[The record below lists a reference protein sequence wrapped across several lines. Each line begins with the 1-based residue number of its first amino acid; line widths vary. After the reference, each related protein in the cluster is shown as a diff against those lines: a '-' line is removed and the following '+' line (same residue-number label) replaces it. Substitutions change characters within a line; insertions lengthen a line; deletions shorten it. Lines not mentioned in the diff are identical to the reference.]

1 MITFLC
7 GTAGSGK
14 STEIA
19 AAILRDLQQGIPVL
33 FLVPEQMS
41 VSAERR
47 ITNLALSASEPVPTD
62 NLEILNFSRLANRVF
77 REVGGISEQTIG
89 AGGKTLIMYQ
99 ALLQCAPFLTEYRS
113 ALVSPENAAEL
124 MLSAIEECTLFGVTP
139 AMLQDGSEAVSGDNA
154 ILSSKLKDLS
164 LIAQAYYSLLRSK
177 YDDPLEELPRLCHA
191 LQKNDIFA
199 DYHIYFD
206 SFNGLT
212 PQEYQVTACLFRQAK
227 NVTFSVCRS
236 PQTSRLPAFAS
247 IEEMYHKLCRAAG
260 TYRAVQ
266 LTDTHRFHSPALR
279 RICLSLWDNGAKKEV
294 CDPNA
299 DQAIRLFSSQNIYAE
314 AEWIA
319 SDIVRKVRDEGCHY
333 RDFAIVSAHAERY
346 AGVIDAYLSR
356 YHIPYLFSVREDM
369 TQLSLIR
376 LILCLFTVKQ
386 YDWRCADVID
396 LLKTGLLPLSEEE
409 CDLLESYIYTWS
421 IHGAR
426 WQDEDAWTMHPKGY
440 ISEFTDADTALLTRV
455 NEIRFKLTRLLSVLF
470 SSLHSGAT
478 VRSICAALYLF
489 LAESGV
495 QEKLLQIEQSRAA
508 LIWNSVMDAMDELVA
523 ICGDLPSDAEQFS
536 RLFSM
541 LIKQMDIGRIPATV
555 DEVVIG
561 SASLLRVDGARHV
574 YLIGANDGEFPAQ
587 YEESSIFSDTDKIAL
602 ETVGIVLS
610 NGSDKR
616 NEEGLFHF
624 WRAACAASDSL
635 TVCYVTTSL
644 SGEPRKPSLAVERI
658 KILFPELVPIRYEAL
673 DTWSRIECPSAGFSL
688 LTSLEGSE
696 IGAALFAFFREKPD
710 YLPRL
715 LSLRIPICQTEETLS
730 TDTLQRLYPGNL
742 TLSQT
747 RMEDYVYCAFGYQC
761 KHVLHLAE
769 NERAEIKPNDTGSFV
784 HHILYRFFQSLRTE
798 DGIRTDLSEEEIE
811 SITEQII
818 LDYLTAI
825 FGGKNAVQQQSSRL
839 LALFRRLKR
848 ATLLVIRGML
858 DEFAVSEFV
867 PTFFELPISN
877 SASEYAIK
885 PLPIALEG
893 GSVVHVIGRID
904 RVDTYRKGEDVYVR
918 VVDYKT
924 GSKTFSVRDLS
935 IGLNMQLLLYLF
947 AIWNGVT
954 PKVRAEMRV
963 GKDGRIL
970 PAGILIC
977 QAKPASLSIDTPQ
990 SSQDDVNKALI
1001 GSMKRSGML
1010 LNDSEI
1016 LHAMDNSENGRY
1028 LPFSI
1033 GKDGQISASVIR
1045 SGTLQ
1050 TLEGFGRQLRLI
1062 SRQVEQ
1068 IAAEMKGGNC
1078 SILPLKEKAT
1088 KIDACRYCKMK
1099 SVCRNFRKYRLP
1111 KRNAEE
1117 PTKGAEPNE

>member
-14 STEIA
+14 SAEIA

-47 ITNLALSASEPVPTD
+47 IMDLALSASDPIPTD

-139 AMLQDGSEAVSGDNA
+139 AMLQDGSAAVSHDNA
-154 ILSSKLKDLS
+154 ILSGKLKDLS
-164 LIAQAYYSLLRSK
+164 LIAQTYYSLLQNN
-177 YDDPLEELPRLCHA
+177 YDDPLEELPRLCRA
-191 LQKNDIFA
+191 LLEKDIFSN
-199 DYHIYFD
+199 YHIYFD

-212 PQEYQVTACLFRQAK
+212 PQEYQVTECLFRQAK

-236 PQTSRLPAFAS
+236 PETCHLPAFSS
-247 IEEMYHKLCRAAG
+247 IEEMYHKLCRSAG
-260 TYRAVQ
+260 TYRTVQ
-266 LTDTHRFHSPALR
+266 LTDTHRFHSPALK
-279 RICLSLWDNGAKKEV
+279 RICLSLWDNRAETETH
-294 CDPNA
+294 DPST
-299 DQAIRLFSSQNIYAE
+299 DQAVRLFSCPNIYTE

-333 RDFAIVSAHAERY
+333 RDFAIVSAHAEKY
-346 AGVIDAYLSR
+346 AGVIDAYLRR
-356 YHIPYLFSVREDM
+356 YQIPFLFSVREDM

-376 LILCLFTVKQ
+376 LILCVFTVKQ
-386 YDWRCADVID
+386 YEWRCADVID

-409 CDLLESYIYTWS
+409 CDLLESYIYTWN

-426 WQDEDAWTMHPKGY
+426 WSDEDAWTMHPKGY
-440 ISEFTDADTALLTRV
+440 ISEFTEADTALLTRV
-455 NEIRFKLTRLLSVLF
+455 NEIRFKLTGHLEVLF

-478 VRSICAALYLF
+478 VRSVCAALYLF
-489 LAESGV
+489 LVQSGV
-495 QEKLLQIEQSRAA
+495 QEKLLQIEQNRAT
-508 LIWNSVMDAMDELVA
+508 LIWNSVMAAMDELVT
-523 ICGDLPSDAEQFS
+523 ICGSLPSDAEQFS

-541 LIKQMDIGRIPATV
+541 LVKQMDIGRIPATV

-610 NGSDKR
+610 SGSDKR

-644 SGEPRKPSLAVERI
+644 SGELRKPSLAVERI
-658 KILFPELVPIRYEAL
+658 KVLFPDIVPIRYEAL
-673 DTWSRIECPSAGFSL
+673 NMMSRIECPSAGFSL

-696 IGAALFAFFREKPD
+696 IGTALLSYFREQPD

-715 LSLRIPICQTEETLS
+715 LSLRIPICQTEEILS
-730 TDTLQRLYPGNL
+730 DDTLRKLYPGNL

-747 RMEDYVYCAFGYQC
+747 KIEDYVYCAFGYRC

-784 HHILYRFFQSLRTE
+784 HHILYRFFRSLRTE
-798 DGIRTDLSEEEIE
+798 DGIRADLSEEEIE

-818 LDYLTAI
+818 LDYLTGI
-825 FGGKNAVQQQSSRL
+825 FGGRNAMQLQSSRL

-858 DEFAVSEFV
+858 EEFANSEFV
-867 PTFFELPISN
+867 PTFFEMPISD
-877 SASEYAIK
+877 SSTGYAVK
-885 PLPIALEG
+885 PLPIVLED

-904 RVDTYRKGEDVYVR
+904 RVDTYRRGEDVYVR

-954 PKVRAEMRV
+954 PGVRAEMRV
-963 GKDGRIL
+963 GKDGQIL

-977 QAKPASLSIDTPQ
+977 QAKPASLSIDAPRP
-990 SSQDDVNKALI
+990 SQDDINQALI
-1001 GSMKRSGML
+1001 DSMKRSGML

-1016 LHAMDNSENGRY
+1016 LHAMDHSADGRY

-1033 GKDGQISASVIR
+1033 GKNGQIPASAIQ

-1050 TLEGFGRQLRLI
+1050 TIEGFGKQLRLI
-1062 SRQVEQ
+1062 SGQVAQ
-1068 IAAEMKGGNC
+1068 IAAEIKGGNC
-1078 SILPLKEKAT
+1078 RILPLKEKAT

-1099 SVCRNFRKYRLP
+1099 PVCRNFRKYQLP
-1111 KRNAEE
+1111 KRNSDELKE
-1117 PTKGAEPNE
+1117 GAEKNE